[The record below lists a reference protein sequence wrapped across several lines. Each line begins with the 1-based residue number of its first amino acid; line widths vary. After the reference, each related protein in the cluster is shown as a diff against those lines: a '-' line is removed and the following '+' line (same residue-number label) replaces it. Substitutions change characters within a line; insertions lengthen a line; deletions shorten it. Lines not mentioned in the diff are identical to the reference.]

1 MSLAAARAGL
11 NTLLLTVDGLNVY
24 RRLKDH
30 VEGAFA
36 MVQWPETINP
46 RSDLEG
52 DWQFQIPVLIGVPY
66 SEPETAD
73 ARLEA
78 MLANTSGTVFYVL
91 DNGRNL
97 SSAVDSTTVVA
108 VTDIG
113 VFQANDTDFLGCRIV
128 VDVLGS

>member
-11 NTLLLTVDGLNVY
+11 NTLLGTVDGINVY

-30 VEGAFA
+30 VEGALA

-46 RSDLEG
+46 RTDLEG
-52 DWQFQIPVLIGVPY
+52 DWQFQIPVLVAVPY

-78 MLANTSGTVFYVL
+78 LLANTSGTPFYVL

-97 SSAVDSTTVVA
+97 SNTVDSTTVVTI
-108 VTDIG
+108 TDIG
-113 VFQANDTDFLGCRIV
+113 VFQANDTEFLGCRII

>member
-1 MSLAAARAGL
+1 MSLSAARAGL
-11 NTLLLTVDGLNVY
+11 YTLLGTVDGINVY

-46 RSDLEG
+46 RTDLEG
-52 DWQFQIPVLIGVPY
+52 DWQFQIPVLVAVPY
-66 SEPETAD
+66 AEPEAAD

-78 MLANTSGTVFYVL
+78 LLANTSGTPFYVL
-91 DNGRNL
+91 DNGLNL
-97 SSAVDSTTVVA
+97 SNTVDSTTVVS
-108 VTDIG
+108 VIDIG
-113 VFQANDTDFLGCRIV
+113 VFQANDTDFLGCRII

>member
-1 MSLAAARAGL
+1 MSLTAARAGL
-11 NTLLLTVDGLNVY
+11 DAILSGIDGINVY

-52 DWQFQIPVLIGVPY
+52 DWQFQIPVLVAVPY

-78 MLANTSGTVFYVL
+78 LIANTSGSVFYAL
-91 DNGRNL
+91 DNGGDL
-97 SSAVDSTTVVA
+97 TSTVDSTA
-108 VTDIG
+108 VMSIVDIG
-113 VFQANDTDFLGCRIV
+113 VFQANDSDFLGCRII